1 MSKPRYLVTHVPH
14 YIAGHLVSPGMGE
27 ASIVTLPDGVKPGR
41 WLVLVEGEALAA
53 APAAGQNSPL
63 FSSRHVGGGNWVV
76 ERVADGARVASF
88 GKTDGDA
95 KALAAAEADRLNA
108 GGEVIPVSTDAAPS
122 SGQDD
127 PAAGASGSELPD
139 A

>member
-14 YIAGHLVSPGMGE
+14 FIGGRMVYPGMGND
-27 ASIVTLPDGVKPGR
+27 SIVTLPDGVEPGR
-41 WLVLVEGEALAA
+41 WLVLADAGAVALAD
-53 APAAGQNSPL
+53 AGPMYSA
-63 FSSRHVGGGNWVV
+63 RHVGGGNWVV

-95 KALAAAEADRLNA
+95 KALAAVEADRLNA
-108 GGEVIPVSTDAAPS
+108 GGAVIPVSTDAAPS